1 MRTLFVLLA
10 LFLAPLQAH
19 AGFFEVDT
27 VATGDTIHIA
37 GGAKGRVFA
46 AGWKIFV
53 DNGTYD
59 QALVLAGATVDI
71 QPNAHAPVYIFGQN
85 ITIDGTFAEA
95 LAAAG
100 QEIKLAKT
108 TNIEGDLW
116 LSGQVVW
123 LSGEIPAEGKVLGS
137 RVVIDGHITKGENG
151 KALDIQAAELEL
163 TENATID
170 GQIIYRSKNAPRV
183 ASNAKV
189 NMPIH
194 LETATFEDELKEKLK
209 QVAFLGKLGSKLM
222 LLVWLLIA
230 GLVVSVFM
238 APKMRASL
246 KRVRNKPLHMMG
258 AGLGYLVAVP
268 LAAVFLF
275 VTVVGMPVAI
285 SLLASYPIAILMGF
299 SIGTLFIGTLIFE
312 AMFRRRPLR
321 RHQFM
326 GCYVMG
332 MVVVILLT
340 RLPYIGFLG
349 WLLPLAGGLG
359 AFSWLKWQQMQAG
372 KE

>member
-1 MRTLFVLLA
+1 MRTLFILLA
-10 LFLAPLQAH
+10 VCLMPLKAH
-19 AGFFEVDT
+19 AGFFDLDT
-27 VATGDTIHIA
+27 VATGDTIHID

-46 AGWKIFV
+46 VGWKIFV
-53 DNGTYD
+53 DKGDYN
-59 QALVLAGATVDI
+59 QALFLTGANVEI
-71 QPNAHAPVYIFGQN
+71 QPKAHAPVYIFGQN
-85 ITIDGTFAEA
+85 INIDGTFAGA

-100 QEIKLAKT
+100 QDIKLAKT
-108 TNIEGDLW
+108 TKVSSNLW

-123 LSGEIPAEGKVLGS
+123 LSGEIPAGGKVLAN
-137 RVVIDGHITKGENG
+137 RVIIDGHITHGSSG

-163 TENATID
+163 TENAIVD

-183 ASNAKV
+183 ATNARV
-189 NMPIH
+189 NTPIH

-285 SLLASYPIAILMGF
+285 SLLASYTIAIMMGF
-299 SIGTLFIGTLIFE
+299 SIGTLFIGTLIYE

-332 MVVVILLT
+332 MVLVILVT
-340 RLPYIGFLG
+340 RLPYVGFLG